1 MDHDKLVEEL
11 TRLQNLLNTLEPTS
25 EEYSVVA
32 DRMVKLAKLGIEL
45 DDACDKQ
52 LERQDK
58 LDLERYKIDKEFEF
72 KEKELELKNGIE
84 AMKIEDNA
92 ADAAE
97 RRRTEKRQAL
107 WELIKIALQLGGSA
121 ALICVTGKI
130 EQGVILGHNKWSLIP
145 KPRI

>member
-25 EEYSVVA
+25 EEYMAVE
-32 DRMVKLAKLGIEL
+32 DRMVKLAKLVIEL

-72 KEKELELKNGIE
+72 KDKELELKNGIE

-92 ADAAE
+92 VDAAE
-97 RRRTEKRQAL
+97 RRKVEKHQAYR
-107 WELIKIALQLGGSA
+107 ELIKIGLQFAGSIA
-121 ALICVTGKI
+121 MIVVTGKI

-145 KPRI
+145 KPKF